1 MKLFGKR
8 KKTTPA
14 SADEQVANTPEKKN
28 EPEEDVNV
36 PSYFSSDFQPGSSSK
51 TEKKKIEHDIEELLA
66 MDPASLNAKQRRV
79 LRRYENRT
87 SEDKKKDD
95 VPAPVPATKKDD
107 TEISK
112 WDGESSRS
120 KREKEASTSTSTPK
134 QKQKQEQTE
143 IEEKNVTK
151 DEGSESNS
159 DSSDCVSSDSDS
171 DSSSTAAESENKDEE
186 KSQAEMPKEKKERKA
201 LVQEERSE
209 EQPKPK
215 KKEEGSKSV
224 EEVALQLKGLNS
236 KERRKLLR
244 QLAAE
249 YDQAFLDRV
258 TEASKKIAEEN
269 EAKQAMEQ
277 KKVESNNDK
286 VEGTKRKADGGT
298 PGPAKKKGKKEKD
311 LSHLPLEE
319 RARREK
325 QREMQKE
332 AAERRASGEV
342 LTRHPLNSERRRAN
356 RRKPGKAG
364 KYALYKKQMKEKQQ
378 NAKEFNAGGYHMR
391 HIKKESNY
399 Y

>member
-87 SEDKKKDD
+87 SGDKIEDD
-95 VPAPVPATKKDD
+95 VPAPVPAAKKDD
-107 TEISK
+107 KEISK
-112 WDGESSRS
+112 CDGESSRS
-120 KREKEASTSTSTPK
+120 KREKETSTSTPK
-134 QKQKQEQTE
+134 QKQKQKQTK

-171 DSSSTAAESENKDEE
+171 DSTSTAAENENNDEE
-186 KSQAEMPKEKKERKA
+186 KSQAEMPNEKKEQKS

-215 KKEEGSKSV
+215 KEEEGSKSV

-277 KKVESNNDK
+277 KKVEPNNDK
-286 VEGTKRKADGGT
+286 VGGTKRKADGGT

-364 KYALYKKQMKEKQQ
+364 KYALYKKQMKEKQE
-378 NAKEFNAGGYHMR
+378 NVKEFNAGGYHMR
-391 HIKKESNY
+391 HIKKEESNY